1 MLRAV
6 MRDLFVLLLIATGG
20 ALRVPTRI
28 LRRPRPVS
36 ATAAVLDGTAWQN
49 MPICNDPRWETVRL
63 DDDDDSQREL
73 FASAG
78 EAIRCGG
85 AVLVV
90 PELVTPAECA
100 ALVEICT
107 GCADEVR
114 DWRAAAGHEDPA
126 GQIRLPTIA
135 AWERMQ
141 AAGASTASA
150 GNFALGAMPP
160 EADTLCE
167 QILRRAIAFVDAE
180 LPSVAATCFGT
191 PTISEL
197 HDGGGLEFSGREPAI
212 NVYGEGGGFL
222 AHKDHQALT
231 VLIPLTA
238 PDEFAGGGTG
248 FWTAE
253 QRGHRVEG
261 PSVVLRPEAGSA
273 MLFGGKVTH
282 AGLEITSGRRVV
294 FVASFSPLGGRQQR
308 AEEAAQSR
316 DLYGDLK

>member
-1 MLRAV
+1 
-6 MRDLFVLLLIATGG
+6 MRDLFVLGLIATGG
-20 ALRVPTRI
+20 ALRGTGGGI
-28 LRRPRPVS
+28 RRPRPVS

-49 MPICNDPRWETVRL
+49 MPVCNDPRWETVRL

-90 PELVTPAECA
+90 PEMVTPAECA

-107 GCADEVR
+107 GSADEVCE
-114 DWRAAAGHEDPA
+114 WRAAAGHEDPA

-160 EADTLCE
+160 EADALCE

-191 PTISEL
+191 ARIAEL
-197 HDGGGLEFSGREPAI
+197 HENG
-212 NVYGEGGGFL
+212 
-222 AHKDHQALT
+222 
-231 VLIPLTA
+231 
-238 PDEFAGGGTG
+238 
-248 FWTAE
+248 
-253 QRGHRVEG
+253 G
-261 PSVVLRPEAGSA
+261 PSSAGASPRSTCTV
-273 MLFGGKVTH
+273 KVEVFWHTR
-282 AGLEITSGRRVV
+282 TTRR
-294 FVASFSPLGGRQQR
+294 SPCS
-308 AEEAAQSR
+308 SR
-316 DLYGDLK
+316 